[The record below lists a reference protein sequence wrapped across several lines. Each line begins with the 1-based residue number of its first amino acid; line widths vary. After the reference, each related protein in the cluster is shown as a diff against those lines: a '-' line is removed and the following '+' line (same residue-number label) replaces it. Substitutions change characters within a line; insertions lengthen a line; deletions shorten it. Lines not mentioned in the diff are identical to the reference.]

1 MKTVLINRNCAK
13 FISFQFLNNFVMK
26 NLLCL
31 LTLIMTL
38 TVQCQHPN
46 EVSINLNHSWKFIR
60 GDNLAYAQPGYNDS
74 VWKTIQVDRVW
85 EASGYDPYDGYAWYR
100 TKMVIPS
107 ELKNSALLKDSLRI
121 YLGKINNFDQ
131 TFLNGSL
138 IGINSKNVPAGTV
151 PDTLFKKAPQGL
163 WDVKRPYTIS
173 VNDPRIKWDRENVIA
188 VRVFDEGGQGGLYTG
203 DQTISMTRI
212 SDYLVVNNTKD
223 PYKFINSNLVK
234 SINLHNISD
243 SYLIE
248 GDFSIIATNKLTGE
262 EIYKKEIPK
271 LILKPAQ
278 NQEFDVEIKKLD
290 QSVLITYR
298 FDFSNSTVS
307 TITDETP
314 YITTPVT
321 TAEPRINGASVT
333 AARPGRPFLFAIPAS
348 GDRPMTFEAVDL
360 PNGLKLDIN
369 TGIIAGKVDTKGEYK
384 VLLKAKNAKGIASR
398 ELTIS
403 IGDRICLT
411 PPMGWNSWNCW
422 GLAVDEQ
429 KVIASSHTYRD
440 KGLMNHGWTY
450 VNIDDG
456 WEIRGDLNPKR
467 DPQGN
472 ILTNEKFPDMKRLGD
487 SIHALGLKFGIYS
500 SPGPL
505 TCGGY
510 TASYQ
515 HEEQDAR
522 SFASW
527 GIDYLKYDWCSYDGI
542 AKDTSLAEYKK
553 PYFIMHEALT
563 KVDRDIVYSL
573 CQYGMG
579 DVYKWGDEVGGNL
592 WRTTG
597 DITDTWESLREIGF
611 SQVSNSP
618 YARPGN
624 WNDPD
629 MLVVGRVGWGPSLHP
644 TRLTPD
650 EQYTHISLWC
660 LLSAPLLIG
669 CDLQLLDEFTL
680 NLLTNDEVIALDQ
693 DPLGSQ
699 AKQVIVDGD
708 TQVWIKQ
715 LADGSKAI
723 GVFNLSGKTVKYKL
737 NLEKAGLKAG
747 GVLRDLWRQKNLGE
761 AGKTADLTIPSHGVM
776 LLKLK

>member
-1 MKTVLINRNCAK
+1 MKK
-13 FISFQFLNNFVMK
+13 
-26 NLLCL
+26 LLCL
-31 LTLIMTL
+31 LALIISFTSYAQ
-38 TVQCQHPN
+38 TQKEQ
-46 EVSINLNHSWKFIR
+46 SINLNQSWKFIQ
-60 GDNLAYAQPGYNDS
+60 GDNLAYAQPGFDDS
-74 VWKTIQVDRVW
+74 GWKNIQVDKIW
-85 EASGYDPYDGYAWYR
+85 EASGYDPYDGYSWYR
-100 TKMVIPS
+100 IKVVIPS
-107 ELKNSALLKDSLRI
+107 SLKNSSFLKDSLRI

-131 TFLNGSL
+131 SFLNGSL
-138 IGINSKNVPAGTV
+138 FGINGRNVPAGIW
-151 PDTLFKKAPQGL
+151 PDTMFKKAPQSL
-163 WDVKRPYTIS
+163 WDVKRPYTLAFS
-173 VNDPRIKWDRENVIA
+173 DPRIKWDHENIIA
-188 VRVFDEGGQGGLYTG
+188 VRVFDEGGQGGMYTG
-203 DQTISMTRI
+203 DQAISMTKI
-212 SDYLVVNNTKD
+212 SDYITVDNNKT
-223 PYKFINSNLVK
+223 PYKFEKSNLKKTV
-234 SINLHNISD
+234 SLQNTSS
-243 SYLIE
+243 SYTIE
-248 GDFSIIATNKLTGE
+248 GSFSIKAINKLTGE
-262 EIYKKEIPK
+262 EIYKNEIKK
-271 LILKPAQ
+271 LILKPGQ

-290 QSVLITYR
+290 QSALITYR
-298 FDFSNSTVS
+298 FDFLKSGTSTS
-307 TITDETP
+307 ITDETP
-314 YITTPVT
+314 YIATPLT
-321 TAEPRINGASVT
+321 SAEPRINGASVT
-333 AARPGRPFLFAIPAS
+333 AARPGKPFLFAIPAS
-348 GDRPMTFEAVDL
+348 GERPMTFEADFL
-360 PNGLKLDIN
+360 PKGLKLNKN
-369 TGIIAGKVDTKGEYK
+369 TGIISGKVDAKGDYK
-384 VLLKAKNAKGIASR
+384 AMVKAKNAKGVASR
-398 ELTIS
+398 EMTIS

-429 KVIASSHTYRD
+429 KVVASAHTYRD

-456 WEIRGDLNPKR
+456 WEIRGDKEPKR
-467 DPQGN
+467 DPKGN

-522 SFASW
+522 SYASW

-553 PYFIMHEALT
+553 PYFVMRDALN
-563 KVDRDIVYSL
+563 KIDRDIVYSL

-579 DVYKWGDEVGGNL
+579 NVWEWGDEVGGNL

-611 SQVSNSP
+611 GQVKNQP
-618 YARPGN
+618 FAKPGN

-629 MLVVGRVGWGPSLHP
+629 MLIVGWVGWGPSLHP

-669 CDLQLLDEFTL
+669 CDLQRLDEFTL

-693 DPLGSQ
+693 DSLGNQ
-699 AKQVIVDGD
+699 AKQVLVEGD
-708 TQVWIKQ
+708 IQVWIKK
-715 LADGSKAI
+715 LADGGKAV
-723 GVFNLSGKTVKYKL
+723 GVFNLSEKTKKYSL
-737 NLEKAGLKAG
+737 SLEKVGLNAG
-747 GVLRDLWRQKNLGE
+747 GELRDLWRQKSLGK
-761 AGKTADLTIPSHGVM
+761 AGNTIDLAIPSHGVM

>member
-1 MKTVLINRNCAK
+1 
-13 FISFQFLNNFVMK
+13 MK

-31 LTLIMTL
+31 PALILALTLHA
-38 TVQCQHPN
+38 QQPN
-46 EVSINLNHSWKFIR
+46 VESINLNQSWKFIQ
-60 GDNLAYAQPGYNDS
+60 GDNLEYAQPGYNDS
-74 VWKTIQVDRVW
+74 GWKNIQVDRVW

-100 TKMVIPS
+100 INVVIPS
-107 ELKNSALLKDSLRI
+107 SLKNSAFLKDSLRI

-131 TFLNGSL
+131 TFLNGSF
-138 IGINSKNVPAGTV
+138 IGSNSKNVPAGTV
-151 PDTLFKKAPQGL
+151 PDTLFKKAPQSL
-163 WDVKRPYTIS
+163 WDVKRPYTLS
-173 VNDPRIKWDRENVIA
+173 VNDSRIKWDQKNVIA
-188 VRVFDEGGQGGLYTG
+188 IRVFDEGGQGGLYTG
-203 DQTISMTRI
+203 DQAISMTKI
-212 SDYLVVNNTKD
+212 SDYLAIDNNKSS
-223 PYKFINSNLVK
+223 YKFENSNLSK
-234 SINLHNISD
+234 TITLRNISE
-243 SYLIE
+243 SYTIE
-248 GDFSIIATNKLTGE
+248 GDFSIKAINKLTGE
-262 EIYKKEIPK
+262 EIYNDETKK
-271 LILKPAQ
+271 LLLKPGR
-278 NQEFDVEIKKLD
+278 NQTFVVALKKLD
-290 QSVLITYR
+290 QSAIITYK
-298 FDFSNSTVS
+298 FDFTKSGISN
-307 TITDETP
+307 IIIDETP
-314 YITTPVT
+314 YITTPLAV
-321 TAEPRINGASVT
+321 AEPRINGASVT
-333 AARPGRPFLFAIPAS
+333 AARPGKSFLFAIPAS
-348 GDRPMTFEAVDL
+348 GDRPMTFEAVNL
-360 PNGLKLDIN
+360 PKGLKLDKN
-369 TGIIAGKVDTKGEYK
+369 TGIITGKVDTKGDYE
-384 VLLKAKNAKGIASR
+384 VLLKAKNVKGIASCK
-398 ELTIS
+398 LTIS

-429 KVIASSHTYRD
+429 KVIASSHMYRN

-467 DPQGN
+467 DSQGN

-527 GIDYLKYDWCSYDGI
+527 GVDYLKYDWCSYDGI
-542 AKDTSLAEYKK
+542 AKDTTLAEYKK
-553 PYFIMHEALT
+553 PYFVMRDALA
-563 KVDRDIVYSL
+563 KVNRDIVYSL

-579 DVYKWGDEVGGNL
+579 NVWEWGNEVEGNL

-611 SQVSNSP
+611 SQVNNQP
-618 YARPGN
+618 FAKPGN

-629 MLVVGRVGWGPSLHP
+629 MLIVGWVGWGPSLHP

-669 CDLQLLDEFTL
+669 CDLQRLDEFTL
-680 NLLTNDEVIALDQ
+680 NLLTNDEVIAIDQ

-699 AKQVIVDGD
+699 AKRVLVDGD
-708 TQVWIKQ
+708 IQVWVKE

-723 GVFNLSGKTVKYKL
+723 GVFNLSEKTMKYDL
-737 NLEKAGLKAG
+737 NFEKAGLKTG
-747 GVLRDLWRQKNLGE
+747 GELHDLWRQKNLGKP
-761 AGKTADLTIPSHGVM
+761 AKTMEVAIPSHGVM
-776 LLKLK
+776 LLKSK